1 MRKLCVLFV
10 LATVTSGAL
19 AATSGSVLMGLGYGR
34 FEVSPSPRG
43 AMLSGEQLQPP
54 IYIVARECFRRT
66 AAETLVHAIE
76 GLPANVLESVLPWD
90 LQFLD
95 TWSHSACRLPAG
107 DSDDVPFQLG
117 GK

>member
-1 MRKLCVLFV
+1 MRKLCVLFA

-43 AMLSGEQLQPP
+43 AMVSGGELEPP
-54 IYIVARECFRRT
+54 IYTVARECFRWT
-66 AAETLVHAIE
+66 AADALVHAIV
-76 GLPANVLESVLPWD
+76 GLPANALESVLPWD

-95 TWSHSACRLPAG
+95 TWSHSACRLPTRG
-107 DSDDVPFQLG
+107 SDDVPFQLG
-117 GK
+117 DK